1 MGKHDEARV
10 LVMGPRNF
18 EEAEFAQRAFC
29 EAATV
34 LVKAS
39 SFTDIGMADL
49 RVRQW
54 LRWMPIVRL
63 HYGLEIERR
72 HRELETQ
79 TIAQVAALGLTWK
92 PGGIE

>member
-29 EAATV
+29 EAVSALAT
-34 LVKAS
+34 AS
-39 SFTDIGMADL
+39 SFSDIGMADL

-63 HYGLEIERR
+63 HYGLEIEKRC
-72 HRELETQ
+72 RELETQ
-79 TIAQVAALGLTWK
+79 TVAQVVALGMAWK
-92 PGGIE
+92 PDGIE